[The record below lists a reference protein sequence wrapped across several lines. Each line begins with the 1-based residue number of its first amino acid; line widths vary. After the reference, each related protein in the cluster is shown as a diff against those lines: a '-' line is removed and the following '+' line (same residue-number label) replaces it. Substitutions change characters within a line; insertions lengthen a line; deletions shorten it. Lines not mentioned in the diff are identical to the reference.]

1 MKQNFK
7 QIKQL
12 TKQISNT
19 NNLYT
24 LLQLNK
30 ELEILLNKTLN
41 KLEQKKLKG

>member
-12 TKQISNT
+12 TKQINNT

-24 LLQLNK
+24 LLQLNR
-30 ELEILLNKTLN
+30 ELEILLNKTLD
-41 KLEQKKLKG
+41 KLEQKRLKG